1 MFILIFV
8 VAFIVNVVISHLI
21 GKSGEDRK
29 IGYRTAFL
37 VSFLLSPIIGLLLVI
52 SSKYLMEEE
61 IKNKEEGIKY
71 ENIHIKTTKKEI
83 DFEFVTLLIISM
95 VSISFVVWCS
105 LRYNEII

>member
-52 SSKYLMEEE
+52 SSRHLTEEE
-61 IKNKEEGIKY
+61 IKL
-71 ENIHIKTTKKEI
+71 TTKKENDYEEKFFYI
-83 DFEFVTLLIISM
+83 LSMASILFVIWCFYKYHNII
-95 VSISFVVWCS
+95 
-105 LRYNEII
+105 